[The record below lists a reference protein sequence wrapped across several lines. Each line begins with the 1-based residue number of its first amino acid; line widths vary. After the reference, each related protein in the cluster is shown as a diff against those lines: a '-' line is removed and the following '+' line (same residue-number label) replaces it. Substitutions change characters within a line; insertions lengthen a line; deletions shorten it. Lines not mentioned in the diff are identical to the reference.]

1 MGTLRTSLA
10 KIDHAGLANAGCIVE
25 NILEAQG
32 VGGRRVFIDERR
44 VDDGCV
50 VSRRI
55 AYQAEVGVGG
65 NATVGGVEAA
75 SGSYSCRVGAVGLH
89 VAVIGATQ
97 LEQSLLAS
105 IIAADIVGRSDGV
118 RRQMVPQGLDTIT
131 VHVARI
137 KGGVSQVET
146 DVLHAD
152 DHTLARESLRQ
163 IASLIGWNRIDN
175 GARSVHRDGAGAVG
189 FYSHHSSV
197 KRQSPDMAQGD
208 GDDMEG
214 RSETR
219 QALHTIALKE
229 LIGVTLST
237 DEGRQFASFHV
248 AKLWALA

>member
-32 VGGRRVFIDERR
+32 VVGRRVFIDERR

-55 AYQAEVGVGG
+55 AYQAEVCVGG

-118 RRQMVPQGLDTIT
+118 PQGLDTIAA
-131 VHVARI
+131 HVARI
-137 KGGVSQVET
+137 KGGVRQVET

-152 DHTLARESLRQ
+152 DHTIARESLRQ

-229 LIGVTLST
+229 LIGVALCT
-237 DEGRQFASFHV
+237 DEG
-248 AKLWALA
+248 